1 MTNQNGPVK
10 PLFGGGGSN
19 NVKPTATPQTPHEFV
34 AQQMRNN
41 PHVAKVAAPL
51 SQPSQPI
58 VSAGV
63 TTQQKPATTFSP
75 VSPKVLADIGASS
88 QRVVNLLSTFDSPTG
103 ILEYGQDIMTRISD
117 KSTQLLDE
125 VKDADVEFV
134 QNQMSQLLT
143 MTKKFHL
150 KPQGQGNTGGLHGL
164 INRVKEAL
172 IDTKEQLLAE
182 YNDISTQMD
191 RILSEVEQANG
202 RILKKIGDLQL
213 QYKDNLKDYNDFDII
228 IKDATEAMGIKQRE
242 LDEMKTK
249 AAATGDVNLASQIDR
264 LSRNIDRLD
273 KKIANFKKFQL
284 MCLQDAPDFANM
296 EDSAVTLLE
305 KFHTIKTMVIPLWKK
320 QIRKYIDGQEIAK
333 AAHLA
338 NSVDDATNQMIVQS
352 SNANKANAVTVAKL
366 GQRQAIDDD
375 TAEQVH
381 QNLIETLAD
390 VLEINEKGRQARID
404 SSTRQDQMKQM
415 YASISSGQL
424 SAADAKAL
432 TKGGS

>member
-10 PLFGGGGSN
+10 PLFGNKVPSN
-19 NVKPTATPQTPHEFV
+19 QPATTSSFV
-34 AQQMRNN
+34 EQQMKNN
-41 PHVAKVAAPL
+41 PHVSKVALPL
-51 SQPSQPI
+51 NQVQQPI
-58 VSAGV
+58 ASVGV
-63 TTQQKPATTFSP
+63 TTHEKSVTNFAP
-75 VSPKVLADIGASS
+75 VSPKQLANIGASS
-88 QRVVNLLSTFDSPTG
+88 QRVVNLLATFDNPTG

-117 KSTQLLDE
+117 KSTQLLNE

-134 QNQMSQLLT
+134 QNHMSQLLT

-150 KPQGQGNTGGLHGL
+150 KPQNQGNPGGLHGL

-172 IDTKEQLLAE
+172 IDTKEQLLSE

-191 RILSEVEQANG
+191 RILAEVEQANG
-202 RILKKIGDLQL
+202 RILKKVSDLQV
-213 QYKDNLKDYNDFDII
+213 QYKDNLKDFNDFDII
-228 IKDATEAMGIKQRE
+228 IKDAIEAQGIKQRE
-242 LDEMKTK
+242 LDEMREK
-249 AAATGDVNLASQIDR
+249 AVASGDINLTSQIDR

-284 MCLQDAPDFANM
+284 MCMQDAPDFANM

-333 AAHLA
+333 AAYLA
-338 NSVDDATNQMIVQS
+338 NSVDDATNQMIIQS

-404 SSTRQDQMKQM
+404 SSTRQDQMKAM

-424 SAADAKAL
+424 SAVDAKAL
-432 TKGGS
+432 TNGSK